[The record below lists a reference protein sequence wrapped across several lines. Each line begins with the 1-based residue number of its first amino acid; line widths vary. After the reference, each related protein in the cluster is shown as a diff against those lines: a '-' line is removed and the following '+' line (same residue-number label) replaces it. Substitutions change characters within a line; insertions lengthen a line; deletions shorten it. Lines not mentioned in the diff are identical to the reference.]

1 MPEIKCF
8 CHCHIGKWISSL
20 DCQCFHGMHQT
31 KCSHCESPKPAQL
44 DRRYVGIEDK
54 NRKPIREN
62 DLVEITYY
70 RVGGGA
76 LPEKYKGEVIFK
88 SGGFWAG
95 DISFV
100 EIMNNNALA
109 IKGQKLPMDIEIVGV
124 LGKPAQLAGID
135 TADNYMKVLVE
146 DLKTLPDG
154 LTVRIFYK
162 NEEGEIVEW
171 KPKPAQLEEGKR
183 ECYLKDKCLG
193 KKCGYCDGMP
203 WYHPHFDDADDNQ
216 SPLTQEDREPRQN
229 WEYEFKKRFSD
240 MVTSAIWYTPVKEF
254 IINLLAAKDREADER
269 VRQLEKKIKLTK
281 EDEELIEK
289 LEEPEPQSGLKPWY
303 LPISTFKAVLKSKNL
318 EIAEA
323 VRLERERYHAIVDDA
338 FGWVVTSIMT
348 KNPYD
353 TYLFDNQCI
362 C

>member
-109 IKGQKLPMDIEIVGV
+109 IKGQKLPMDIEV
-124 LGKPAQLAGID
+124 LSNIEKPAQLAGEGENSEEYYILVQD
-135 TADNYMKVLVE
+135 QDSHWYVIPDLKQKEWQQWNESPNYGYE
-146 DLKTLPDG
+146 DLPNWAKEVGGWYG
-154 LTVRIFYK
+154 L
-162 NEEGEIVEW
+162 
-171 KPKPAQLEEGKR
+171 
-183 ECYLKDKCLG
+183 
-193 KKCGYCDGMP
+193 
-203 WYHPHFDDADDNQ
+203 
-216 SPLTQEDREPRQN
+216 
-229 WEYEFKKRFSD
+229 
-240 MVTSAIWYTPVKEF
+240 VKFTNF
-254 IINLLAAKDREADER
+254 IIK
-269 VRQLEKKIKLTK
+269 
-281 EDEELIEK
+281 
-289 LEEPEPQSGLKPWY
+289 
-303 LPISTFKAVLKSKNL
+303 
-318 EIAEA
+318 
-323 VRLERERYHAIVDDA
+323 
-338 FGWVVTSIMT
+338 
-348 KNPYD
+348 
-353 TYLFDNQCI
+353 
-362 C
+362 